1 MDPDRQDLEMPI
13 RIRIRQNDAD
23 PTGSESTTL
32 QKNATIFSFKLRR
45 SILATVPGTFLKTF
59 MVGMCYT
66 FKNFFVRLSL

>member
-32 QKNATIFSFKLRR
+32 QKNATIRYFLSTPQIYFSYG
-45 SILATVPGTFLKTF
+45 TVIARISVTFST
-59 MVGMCYT
+59 
-66 FKNFFVRLSL
+66 